1 MTNDEALEEFRAAD
15 ALLRGHF
22 ILFSGLHSDTYL
34 QCARVMMDA
43 RRGAR
48 LCAALA
54 AKIAAANLGKVDL
67 IVSPATGGIVVGYEM
82 GRQMDAPSLFFERVD
97 GVFTL
102 RRGFDIEP
110 GARCIMV
117 EDVVTTGA
125 SSIECIAAARAAG
138 GEVIGAGCLVN
149 RSGGRADLGVPLTS
163 LIELDVPTYA
173 ENALPEAL
181 RAMPAMK
188 PGSRG
193 LKQK

>member
-173 ENALPEAL
+173 ENALPESL